1 MFQAWCKQFKC
12 TSLRESVKIMIV
24 IVQYNFHKATFWV
37 YVPSHTNKI
46 MIIKEFCVLGG
57 IIINPARLGSTK

>member
-1 MFQAWCKQFKC
+1 
-12 TSLRESVKIMIV
+12 MIV